1 MRLRLLL
8 VVALAILLASAL
20 LFKVTLSQANVQ
32 VVTETR
38 KSALVA
44 CLARLQLADGGFLGL
59 VDPNQTGGGAH
70 GTSEVVCVLKMLD
83 ALTSVNLDKALACI
97 VANQNKTFGNQT
109 LWGFPMRYGHTDV
122 YVNDL
127 YIPHLV
133 VDSLK
138 SVGALD
144 RLNRSALISLV
155 LDRYNESDG
164 AFHEPVI
171 QVAGS
176 LVNETICAFPLESY
190 SGDLYY
196 TAYANSN
203 VISTFLAVSLLANL
217 DALDRINATKTVEWV
232 LSCKAENG
240 AFGPFP
246 HSLPDSGLPSWS
258 PYQSNP
264 FYVDRYGA
272 GIAFTYAA
280 LGALYALGRLDNLT
294 TMDSQKIRDY
304 AVACQDEAYDSEILV
319 RAHPDDTRNTAY
331 VYYTYYAMASLSYV
345 NMLGEA
351 EEFVSEAV
359 NYLLGHVQDLYFD
372 NSWPVPTVSGRYGF
386 FWDWPPFSSNYYSL
400 ETLNITGKLSL
411 LDQPTLRAE
420 IVNTN
425 LNILTIALSLIATAA
440 TVTAIVAVPI
450 ISGKLKNR
458 QQKKAENTDI
468 ANATPDS
475 SNKPEAS

>member
-20 LFKVTLSQANVQ
+20 FSKVALSQANVQ

-59 VDPNQTGGGAH
+59 VDPNQTEGEAH

-97 VANQNKTFGNQT
+97 AANQNKMFGSQT
-109 LWGFPMRYGHTDV
+109 LWGFPREYGHTDV

-127 YIPHLV
+127 YISHLV
-133 VDSLK
+133 VDSLT

-144 RLNRSALISLV
+144 RLNKSALVNLA

-164 AFHEPVI
+164 AFHEPII
-171 QVAGS
+171 QIPNS
-176 LVNETICAFPLESY
+176 SIDMTLCAFPLESY

-246 HSLPDSGLPSWS
+246 HSLPGSSLPSWS
-258 PYQSNP
+258 RYQSNP

-280 LGALYALGRLDNLT
+280 LGTMYALGRLDNLT
-294 TMDSQKIRDY
+294 TMDRQKIRDY

-319 RAHPDDTRNTAY
+319 RAHPDDRRNTAY
-331 VYYTYYAMASLSYV
+331 VYYTYYAMASLSYAG
-345 NMLGEA
+345 MLGEA
-351 EEFVSEAV
+351 EGFVSEAV
-359 NYLLGHVQDLYFD
+359 NYLLDHVQDLYFD
-372 NSWPVPTVSGRYGF
+372 DSWPVPTVSGRYGF

-400 ETLNITGKLSL
+400 KTLNITGKLSL
-411 LDQPTLRAE
+411 LDQPTLRARV
-420 IVNTN
+420 VNTN
-425 LNILTIALSLIATAA
+425 LNILATALSLIATAA
-440 TVTAIVAVPI
+440 TVTAIVTAPI
-450 ISGKLKNR
+450 ISGKLENR
-458 QQKKAENTDI
+458 QQKKTENTDI
-468 ANATPDS
+468 ANAAPDS